1 MIIKRILITG
11 GAGFIGSALVEK
23 LLEDKQN
30 LVFNID
36 KLSYAGSLKRLNQLK
51 ENKRHTH
58 YKVDL
63 ANKSQTLRCFEEID
77 PDLVIHLAAESHVDK
92 SLIDPSNF
100 IQSNILGTFNLLEAS
115 RNHFEKLTKKRKETF
130 RFHHVSTDEVF
141 GSLNDFGQFNE
152 NSNYDPRSP
161 YSASKAASDHLV
173 NSWFYSYS
181 LPIVISN
188 CSNNYGPYQYPE
200 KIIPLA
206 ILNGIKG
213 KDIPL
218 YGDGLNI
225 RDWLYVD
232 DHVEALLLV
241 AKRGVI
247 GQRYCIGGNCEK
259 TNKALL
265 NHICNLLD
273 IYCPKSYKH
282 YRLIKYVDDR
292 PGHDKRYSINSKK
305 ISIELGWKRKYSF
318 EKGIEKTVKWYLNN
332 TKWWGDI
339 FDEI

>member
-1 MIIKRILITG
+1 MIIKRILVTG

-23 LLEDKQN
+23 LLQKKQN
-30 LVFNID
+30 HVFNID

-51 ENKRHTH
+51 DNKRHYH
-58 YKVDL
+58 YKFDL
-63 ANKSQTLRCFEEID
+63 SDKLQTLNCFKEID

-100 IQSNILGTFNLLEAS
+100 IQSNIVGTFNLLEAS
-115 RNHFEKLTKKRKETF
+115 RKHFENLTNKRKQIF

-141 GSLNDFGQFNE
+141 GSLKEFGQFNE
-152 NSNYDPRSP
+152 CSNYDPRSP

-173 NSWFYSYS
+173 NSWFYSFS

-206 ILNGIKG
+206 ISNGIQG
-213 KDIPL
+213 KNIPL
-218 YGDGLNI
+218 YGDGMNI

-232 DHVEALLLV
+232 DHVDALMLV
-241 AKRGVI
+241 AERGEI

-259 TNKALL
+259 TNKDLL
-265 NHICNLLD
+265 NYICNLLD

-282 YRLIKYVDDR
+282 KNLIKYVSDR
-292 PGHDKRYSINSKK
+292 PGHDKRYSINTKK
-305 ISIELGWKRKYSF
+305 ISTKLGWKKKYTF
-318 EKGIEKTVKWYLNN
+318 EQGIEKTVEWYLNN
-332 TKWWGDI
+332 PNWWGAL
-339 FDEI
+339 